1 MGHKIHPYGF
11 RLGVIKDWRSKWFVK
26 NKKQYAKQLAEDV
39 EIRDYLR
46 DKFSAAGV
54 DRIEI
59 TRTQKLEIIVY
70 VARPGLAIGRG
81 GALIEEV
88 KKGLQ
93 KKLKQ
98 EAIDLKIRDI
108 KQPNTSAALVAQQI
122 ARGIEKRRSVRSLVK
137 RALESIKKT
146 GVKGAKIWVSG
157 RLTGGEH
164 ANLYK
169 KGFGRV
175 PSHTIRANIDY
186 AYERAETTNAG
197 VLSVKVWIYKG
208 DVYKE

>member
-11 RLGVIKDWRSKWFVK
+11 RLGVIKGWLSSWFVK
-26 NKKQYAKQLAEDV
+26 DKKNYAKTLEQDIY
-39 EIRDYLR
+39 IREYL
-46 DKFSAAGV
+46 KKSFASAGV
-54 DRIEI
+54 EKIEI
-59 TRTQKLEIIVY
+59 SRTSNKLEIVVY

-81 GALIEEV
+81 GKLIEDVKKQLKRKLKIDAIEV
-88 KKGLQ
+88 KVRDV
-93 KKLKQ
+93 KQ
-98 EAIDLKIRDI
+98 A
-108 KQPNTSAALVAQQI
+108 NMSASLVAQQI
-122 ARGIEKRRSVRSLVK
+122 ARGIEKRRPVRTLVK
-137 RALESIKKT
+137 RALETIKRT

-175 PSHTIRANIDY
+175 PTHTLRADIDY
-186 AYERAETTNAG
+186 AYERAETANAG

-208 DVYKE
+208 DIF

>member
-11 RLGVIKDWRSKWFVK
+11 RLGVIKGWVSTWFAK
-26 NKKQYAKQLAEDV
+26 NKKDYANTIAQDNFIRDELHKQFSVAGIDKIEILRNANRV
-39 EIRDYLR
+39 EI
-46 DKFSAAGV
+46 
-54 DRIEI
+54 
-59 TRTQKLEIIVY
+59 TVY

-81 GALIEEV
+81 GQLIENV
-88 KKGLQ
+88 KKYL
-93 KKLKQ
+93 KNKLKIQ
-98 EAIDLKIRDI
+98 VLNLKVRDV
-108 KQPNTSAALVAQQI
+108 KQVNLSASLVAQQI

-137 RALESIKKT
+137 RALESIKRT
-146 GVKGAKIWVSG
+146 GTKGAKIWVAG

-175 PSHTIRANIDY
+175 PSHTLRADIDY

-208 DVYKE
+208 DIY

>member
-1 MGHKIHPYGF
+1 M
-11 RLGVIKDWRSKWFVK
+11 
-26 NKKQYAKQLAEDV
+26 
-39 EIRDYLR
+39 
-46 DKFSAAGV
+46 
-54 DRIEI
+54 
-59 TRTQKLEIIVY
+59 
-70 VARPGLAIGRG
+70 
-81 GALIEEV
+81 
-88 KKGLQ
+88 
-93 KKLKQ
+93 
-98 EAIDLKIRDI
+98 
-108 KQPNTSAALVAQQI
+108 
-122 ARGIEKRRSVRSLVK
+122 VK

>member
-11 RLGVIKDWRSKWFVK
+11 RLGVIKGWLSNWFDKSKRGF
-26 NKKQYAKQLAEDV
+26 AKTLEQDIF
-39 EIRDYLR
+39 IREFLR
-46 DKFSAAGV
+46 DRFNPAGV
-54 DRIEI
+54 ERIEI
-59 TRTQKLEIIVY
+59 NRTPLKLEIIVY

-81 GALIEEV
+81 GQLIEEV
-88 KKGLQ
+88 KKEL
-93 KKLKQ
+93 KRKLKFD
-98 EAIDLKIRDI
+98 AIEIKIRDV
-108 KQPNTSAALVAQQI
+108 KQVNISAALVAQQI
-122 ARGIEKRRSVRSLVK
+122 ARGIEKRRPVRTLVK
-137 RALESIKKT
+137 RALESIRKG

-175 PSHTIRANIDY
+175 PTHTLRADIDY
-186 AYERAETTNAG
+186 AYERAETANAG

-208 DVYKE
+208 DIY

>member
-11 RLGVIKDWRSKWFVK
+11 RLGVIKSWLSNWFDKSKRGF
-26 NKKQYAKQLAEDV
+26 AKTLEQDIF
-39 EIRDYLR
+39 IREFLR
-46 DKFSAAGV
+46 DRFTSAGV
-54 DRIEI
+54 EKIEI
-59 TRTQKLEIIVY
+59 NRTPLKLEIIVY

-81 GALIEEV
+81 GQLIEEV
-88 KKGLQ
+88 KKEL
-93 KKLKQ
+93 KRKLKFD
-98 EAIDLKIRDI
+98 AIEVKIRDV
-108 KQPNTSAALVAQQI
+108 KQVNISAALVAQQI
-122 ARGIEKRRSVRSLVK
+122 ARGIEKRRPVRTLVK
-137 RALESIKKT
+137 RALESIRKG

-175 PSHTIRANIDY
+175 PTHTLRADIDY
-186 AYERAETTNAG
+186 AYERAETANAG

-208 DVYKE
+208 DIY

>member
-11 RLGVIKDWRSKWFVK
+11 RLGVIKGWLSNWFDKSKRGF
-26 NKKQYAKQLAEDV
+26 AKTLEQDIF
-39 EIRDYLR
+39 IREFLR
-46 DKFSAAGV
+46 DRFNSAGV
-54 DRIEI
+54 EKIEI
-59 TRTQKLEIIVY
+59 NRTPLKLEIIVY

-81 GALIEEV
+81 GQLIEEV
-88 KKGLQ
+88 KKEL
-93 KKLKQ
+93 KRKLKFG
-98 EAIDLKIRDI
+98 AIEIKIRDV
-108 KQPNTSAALVAQQI
+108 KQVNISAALVAQQI
-122 ARGIEKRRSVRSLVK
+122 ARGIEKRRPVRTLVK
-137 RALESIKKT
+137 RALESIRKG

-175 PSHTIRANIDY
+175 PTHTLRADIDY
-186 AYERAETTNAG
+186 AYERAETANAG

-208 DVYKE
+208 DIY